1 MADKVFAGL
10 QLPDLTGAVARP
22 ADAGFVRI
30 FFYEG
35 DLYARDA
42 DGEVY
47 EMAKGKKKDIDKL
60 VDDPDGDDDDD
71 DD

>member
-10 QLPDLTGAVARP
+10 QLPDLTWAVARP

-60 VDDPDGDDDDD
+60 VDDPDDDNSGD
-71 DD
+71 

>member
-22 ADAGFVRI
+22 ADTGFVRI

-35 DLYARDA
+35 KLYARDA

-60 VDDPDGDDDDD
+60 VDDPDDNSGD
-71 DD
+71 

>member
-42 DGEVY
+42 NGDVY
-47 EMAKGKKKDIDKL
+47 EVGKAKKRI
-60 VDDPDGDDDDD
+60 
-71 DD
+71 

>member
-1 MADKVFAGL
+1 MADKIFAGL

-42 DGEVY
+42 NGDVY
-47 EMAKGKKKDIDKL
+47 EIGKAKKKNIDKL
-60 VDDPDGDDDDD
+60 VDDDDGD
-71 DD
+71 

>member
-22 ADAGFVRI
+22 AGAGFVRI

-42 DGEVY
+42 NGDVY
-47 EMAKGKKKDIDKL
+47 EVGKAKQKNIDKL
-60 VDDPDGDDDDD
+60 IDDD
-71 DD
+71 

>member
-60 VDDPDGDDDDD
+60 VDDPDDDNSGD
-71 DD
+71 